1 MWGSFCASD
10 ACLFVAE
17 RMAERV
23 LRDFIQRGDYEA
35 IGDFL
40 DDETNVNERDKV
52 LVCVLCLMASLC
64 V

>member
-1 MWGSFCASD
+1 
-10 ACLFVAE
+10 
-17 RMAERV
+17 MAERALSGAV
-23 LRDFIQRGDYEA
+23 REGDYEA